1 MDFSYQYTEEQQ
13 EFRREVSDRLK
24 RIVPDDVSILDTP
37 STAGFETIQQIRK
50 MLGANGWLA
59 AADSQETRGAGLT
72 ADHNVVILE
81 ELNRLGL
88 LFLLEDET
96 ATLRSAVLQWGDESQ
111 NIELVRPIAQGE
123 VAAWKQKMSPSYRA
137 VVIRTPVR
145 WRALLPPSMQLML
158 QRQAT

>member
-81 ELNRLGL
+81 ELKRLEEKLEEYELGEFASVHHFQHSL
-88 LFLLEDET
+88 ERLSHQGGAHLAVADVKLQGPGHPVQAGADTRGHPEFL
-96 ATLRSAVLQWGDESQ
+96 
-111 NIELVRPIAQGE
+111 P
-123 VAAWKQKMSPSYRA
+123 
-137 VVIRTPVR
+137 
-145 WRALLPPSMQLML
+145 
-158 QRQAT
+158 